1 MRDDSRLGQTSG
13 AGGVDVD
20 QLVVVVNLRLV
31 GLLLAGGGEQGVQVL
46 GLQNILI
53 RLAVVVLVVVLE
65 QHKFG
70 RQILGHLGH
79 GFDEVL
85 AVDEGRAVGHRN
97 AVQQGGT
104 TQVGVDQRGDDAN
117 LGQTQPSGN
126 VFGTVLQ
133 EKSHNITFLV
143 ALGLQNVGH
152 LVGVLVHLAE
162 GPALGLADNGHL
174 LGMAAN
180 VPLEDVRHRVVESF
194 MAFRVPQQLD
204 VSPEGTVEGRI

>member
-1 MRDDSRLGQTSG
+1 MGDDSRLGQTSG

-20 QLVVVVNLRLV
+20 QLVVVVDLRLV
-31 GLLLAGGGEQGVQVL
+31 GLLLAGGGEQGVEVL
-46 GLQNILI
+46 GLRNILI

-65 QHKFG
+65 QCKFG

-79 GFDEVL
+79 CFDKVL

-104 TQVGVDQRGDDAN
+104 TQVRVDQRRDHAN

-133 EKSHNITFLV
+133 EKGHHIALLV
-143 ALGLQNVGH
+143 ALGLQNIGH

-180 VPLEDVRHRVVESF
+180 VPLEDVRHRVV
-194 MAFRVPQQLD
+194 
-204 VSPEGTVEGRI
+204 